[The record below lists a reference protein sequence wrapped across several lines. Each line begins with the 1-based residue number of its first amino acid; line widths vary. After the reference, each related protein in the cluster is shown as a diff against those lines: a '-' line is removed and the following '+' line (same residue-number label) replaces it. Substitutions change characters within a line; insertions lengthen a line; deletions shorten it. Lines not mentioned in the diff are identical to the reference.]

1 LIGILKEA
9 NVKKALVVL
18 GLAAMSAM
26 AADVTGYV
34 VDKNCASKKEML
46 GDEACAKRCIGR
58 GAPAVLATE
67 DGKIYT
73 ISNQDKVKDVA
84 GKKVTVTGKVDGDK
98 IEVDSVK
105 AM

>member
-1 LIGILKEA
+1 
-9 NVKKALVVL
+9 VKKALVVF

-34 VDKNCASKKEML
+34 IDKNCASKKEML
-46 GDEACAKRCIGR
+46 GDEACAKRCMGR

-73 ISNQDKVKDVA
+73 ISNQDKIKDLA
-84 GKKVTVTGKVDGDK
+84 GKKVTVTGKVDGES
-98 IEVDSVK
+98 ITVDSVK